1 MKYKYLLFTVAMLVV
16 TYGSYSQP
24 VLVFNIK
31 ITTENHETEGIEMI
45 LINKHGDNNRQ
56 AVNAESTLILD
67 ANNYY
72 NITFTQP
79 HSRSKKIEIDT
90 SLPANTDM
98 DTIRTNLNLFLDVRE
113 SVEKESLKKKEC
125 ATSAIYYYHPDY
137 NRFVVS
143 LKGSRY

>member
-1 MKYKYLLFTVAMLVV
+1 MSFDNYEYFKLQERYISCKEVFIIIFTYCMKYKYLLFTVAMLVV

-79 HSRSKKIEIDT
+79 LSRPKIG
-90 SLPANTDM
+90 LQ
-98 DTIRTNLNLFLDVRE
+98 
-113 SVEKESLKKKEC
+113 
-125 ATSAIYYYHPDY
+125 
-137 NRFVVS
+137 
-143 LKGSRY
+143 